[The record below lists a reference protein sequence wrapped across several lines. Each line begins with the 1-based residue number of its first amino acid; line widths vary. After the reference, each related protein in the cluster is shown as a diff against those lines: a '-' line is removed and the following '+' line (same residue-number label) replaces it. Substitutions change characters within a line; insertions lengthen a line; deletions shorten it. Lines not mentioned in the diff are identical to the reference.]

1 MTIKT
6 YLAHLEQVKQD
17 LLALD
22 LPENTRLINPPD
34 MGFMSDFGDCS
45 MEFIPKEVF
54 VSNERCYAY
63 EYLCDK
69 QLTEKENVVVVR
81 NVCFIR

>member
-6 YLAHLEQVKQD
+6 YLAHLEEVKKD

-22 LPENTRLINPPD
+22 LPENTRLVNPAD
-34 MGFMSDFGDCS
+34 MGCMSDFGDCS

-54 VSNERCYAY
+54 VLFAKNLITFAHA
-63 EYLCDK
+63 K
-69 QLTEKENVVVVR
+69 R
-81 NVCFIR
+81 N

>member
-1 MTIKT
+1 M
-6 YLAHLEQVKQD
+6 AHLEEVKKD

-22 LPENTRLINPPD
+22 LPENTRLVSPPD

-54 VSNERCYAY
+54 VDNNRCYAY

>member
-6 YLAHLEQVKQD
+6 YLAHLEQIKKD

-22 LPENTRLINPPD
+22 LPENTRLVNPSD
-34 MGFMSDFGDCS
+34 MGAMINFGDCK

-54 VSNERCYAY
+54 VNNNCCYAY
-63 EYLCDK
+63 DTLCDK
-69 QLTEKENVVVVR
+69 LLTEKENVVVVR
-81 NVCFIR
+81 NICFIR

>member
-1 MTIKT
+1 
-6 YLAHLEQVKQD
+6 
-17 LLALD
+17 
-22 LPENTRLINPPD
+22 
-34 MGFMSDFGDCS
+34 

-54 VSNERCYAY
+54 VDNDCCLAY
-63 EYLCDK
+63 EYLFDK

>member
-6 YLAHLEQVKQD
+6 YLEHLEQIKKD

-22 LPENTRLINPPD
+22 LPENTRLVNPLGVGTMTNFKD
-34 MGFMSDFGDCS
+34 RK

-54 VSNERCYAY
+54 VNNNCYYIY
-63 EYLCDK
+63 EYLSDK
-69 QLTEKENVVVVR
+69 RLTEKESVVVIFR
-81 NVCFIR
+81 

>member
-1 MTIKT
+1 M
-6 YLAHLEQVKQD
+6 AHLEEVKKD

-22 LPENTRLINPPD
+22 LPENTRLANPPD

-54 VSNERCYAY
+54 VDNNRCYAY

>member
-6 YLAHLEQVKQD
+6 YLAHLEEVKKD

-22 LPENTRLINPPD
+22 LPENTRLVNPPD

-54 VSNERCYAY
+54 VNNNCCYDY

-69 QLTEKENVVVVR
+69 QLTEKERVVVVR
-81 NVCFIR
+81 NICFIR

>member
-6 YLAHLEQVKQD
+6 YLAHLEEVKKD

-22 LPENTRLINPPD
+22 LPENTRLVSPPD

-54 VSNERCYAY
+54 VNNNRCYAY

>member
-6 YLAHLEQVKQD
+6 YLAHLEEVKKD

-22 LPENTRLINPPD
+22 LPENTRLVNPPD

-45 MEFIPKEVF
+45 MKFIPKEVF
-54 VSNERCYAY
+54 VNNNCCYAY
-63 EYLCDK
+63 DTLCGK

-81 NVCFIR
+81 NICFIR

>member
-6 YLAHLEQVKQD
+6 YLEHLEKIKKD

-22 LPENTRLINPPD
+22 LPENTRLVNPSD
-34 MGFMSDFGDCS
+34 MGAMINFGDCK

-54 VSNERCYAY
+54 VNNNCCYAY
-63 EYLCDK
+63 DTLCDK
-69 QLTEKENVVVVR
+69 LLTEKENVVVVR
-81 NVCFIR
+81 YVCFIR

>member
-6 YLAHLEQVKQD
+6 YLAHLEQVKKD

-22 LPENTRLINPPD
+22 LPENTRLVNPAD
-34 MGFMSDFGDCS
+34 MGCMSDFGDCS

-54 VSNERCYAY
+54 VLNERCYAY
-63 EYLCDK
+63 EYLRDK

>member
-1 MTIKT
+1 
-6 YLAHLEQVKQD
+6 
-17 LLALD
+17 
-22 LPENTRLINPPD
+22 

-81 NVCFIR
+81 NICFIR

>member
-6 YLAHLEQVKQD
+6 YLAHLEEVKKD

-22 LPENTRLINPPD
+22 LPENTRLVNPSD

-45 MEFIPKEVF
+45 MEFTSKEVF
-54 VSNERCYAY
+54 VSNERCCAY
-63 EYLCDK
+63 QFVCGET
-69 QLTEKENVVVVR
+69 LTEKEKVVVVR